1 MPAVNVTP
9 LMRLVCLLALA
20 GMPMLVGCTA
30 AVSPTDQTLIREAD
44 QLHARLKP
52 AVVEDQDPRLKRYFE
67 QLASRITTAAQELN
81 RQGVIKSQSEGSN
94 EWMFSKQIDCHLI
107 DSELPYM
114 YTSGGHHLYIYHGLF
129 ELCRNEDE
137 LASLF
142 CHEYAHVYA
151 RHVQKELRR
160 EPSATGDEG
169 LLLPF
174 VSLKFTPAH
183 EKTADTIA
191 YQIYLKAGWDPT
203 RFTDVYKRLAQTPL
217 DGLDPQAVQQLTQ
230 VPGDPPSEARNWGQ
244 PPVADDAR
252 FAQLQSET
260 RAVVGAM
267 QQNEK
272 ARLLLAAL
280 PNCLGPADS
289 PTQAAARE
297 RLFPPPPGP
306 AENKW
311 NKGLQGAR

>member
-1 MPAVNVTP
+1 
-9 LMRLVCLLALA
+9 MRFVCLAAALA
-20 GMPMLVGCTA
+20 GLPLMVGCA
-30 AVSPTDQTLIREAD
+30 ASVSPTDQTLIREAD
-44 QLHARLKP
+44 QLHERLKS
-52 AVVEDQDPRLKRYFE
+52 AVVEDHEPRLKRYFE
-67 QLASRITTAAQELN
+67 QLASRIVSAAEELDQ
-81 RQGVIKSQSEGSN
+81 QGLIKSQAEGSN
-94 EWMFSKQIDCHLI
+94 AWLFSKDIDCHLI

-114 YTSGGHHLYIYHGLF
+114 YTSGGHHLYIYDGLF
-129 ELCRNEDE
+129 QLCRNEDE

-160 EPSATGDEG
+160 EPSISGDEG

-191 YQIYLKAGWDPT
+191 YDVYLKAGWDPT
-203 RFTDVYKRLAQTPL
+203 RFTDVYKRLEQTPL
-217 DGLDPQAVQQLTQ
+217 DGLDPQAAQQLAAA
-230 VPGDPPSEARNWGQ
+230 SREAPAASRNWGQ

-252 FAQLQSET
+252 FAQLQAET
-260 RAVVGAM
+260 RTVVHTTS
-267 QQNEK
+267 QTEK
-272 ARLLLAAL
+272 TRLLLTAL
-280 PNCLGPADS
+280 PSCLGPADS
-289 PTQAAARE
+289 PIRVSARE

-306 AENKW
+306 SENKW